1 MPAGMPTAGTPATG
15 LVRVTLPA
23 ALTEFTGGRST
34 VDVPGAPAAVG
45 DILARLG
52 AAHPGVRDRVITERG
67 RLRPHVNIFVDG
79 ENIRFLSGLDTPVAD
94 GVEVVVLPAV
104 SGG

>member
-1 MPAGMPTAGTPATG
+1 MPAGTAATG

-23 ALTEFTGGRST
+23 ALTEFTGGRSS
-34 VDVPGAPAAVG
+34 VDVPGAPAPVG
-45 DILARLG
+45 DILAALG
-52 AAHPGVRDRVITERG
+52 AAHPGVRDRLITERG

-79 ENIRFLSGLDTPVAD
+79 ENIRFLSGLDTPAKD
-94 GVEVVVLPAV
+94 GAEVVVLPAI

>member
-1 MPAGMPTAGTPATG
+1 MPGGTQTAGTPAAG
-15 LVRVTLPA
+15 LVCVTLPA

-34 VDVPGAPAAVG
+34 VDVPGAPAAVR
-45 DILARLG
+45 DILAGLG
-52 AAHPGVRDRVITERG
+52 AAHPGVQDRLITERG

-79 ENIRFLSGLDTPVAD
+79 ENIRFLSGLDTPVPD
-94 GVEVVVLPAV
+94 GANVVVLPAI

>member
-1 MPAGMPTAGTPATG
+1 MPSGTPAG
-15 LVRVTLPA
+15 GVARVTLPA
-23 ALTEFTGGRST
+23 ALTELTGGRAV
-34 VDVPGAPAAVG
+34 VDIPGAPAAVR
-45 DILARLG
+45 DILAGLG
-52 AAHPGVRDRVITERG
+52 AAHPGVRDRLITERG

-94 GVEVVVLPAV
+94 GAEVVVLPAL

>member
-1 MPAGMPTAGTPATG
+1 MPSGTPAAG

-34 VDVPGAPAAVG
+34 VAVPGAPAPVS
-45 DILARLG
+45 DILAGLG
-52 AAHPGVRDRVITERG
+52 AAHPGARDRLITDRG
-67 RLRPHVNIFVDG
+67 CLRPHVNIFVDG
-79 ENIRFLSGLDTPVAD
+79 ENIRFLSGLDTPVPNGA
-94 GVEVVVLPAV
+94 EVVVLPAV

>member
-1 MPAGMPTAGTPATG
+1 MSAGTPVAGTPAAG

-23 ALTEFTGGRST
+23 ALIEFTGGHST
-34 VDVPGAPAAVG
+34 VDVPGAPAPVR
-45 DILARLG
+45 DILAGLG
-52 AAHPGVRDRVITERG
+52 AAHPGVRDRLITERG

-79 ENIRFLSGLDTPVAD
+79 ENIRFLSGLDTPVTNGA
-94 GVEVVVLPAV
+94 EVVVLPAI

>member
-1 MPAGMPTAGTPATG
+1 MPDGTQTGATPGAG

-23 ALTEFTGGRST
+23 ALTEFTGGRSK
-34 VDVPGAPAAVG
+34 VDVPGAPAPVG
-45 DILARLG
+45 EILAGLG
-52 AAHPGVRDRVITERG
+52 AAHPGVHDRLITERG

-79 ENIRFLSGLDTPVAD
+79 ENIRFLSGLDTPVPD
-94 GVEVVVLPAV
+94 GAEVVVLPAV

>member
-1 MPAGMPTAGTPATG
+1 MSAGTPDAG

-23 ALTEFTGGRST
+23 ALTEFTGGHST

-45 DILARLG
+45 DILAGLG
-52 AAHPGVRDRVITERG
+52 TAHPAVHDRLFTERG

-79 ENIRFLSGLDTPVAD
+79 ENIRFLSGLDTPVTA
-94 GVEVVVLPAV
+94 GAEVVILPAV